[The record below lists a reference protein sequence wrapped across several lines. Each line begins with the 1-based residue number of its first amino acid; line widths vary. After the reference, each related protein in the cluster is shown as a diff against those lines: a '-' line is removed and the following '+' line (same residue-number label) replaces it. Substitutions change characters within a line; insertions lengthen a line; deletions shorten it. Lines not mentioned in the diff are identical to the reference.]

1 MSNTVQKNSS
11 ISANYIYNLIY
22 DVLVLIVPLITTP
35 YISRVLSPDSI
46 GIYSYTY
53 SIIMYFTAFV
63 VSGTKSYAIKR
74 IARST
79 DKEEATLVFWD
90 IFIFRALSGILAL
103 YVYYGYVFLFAENKT
118 VAVIQSFYI
127 IAVIFDIS
135 WFFQGVENFKT
146 IIFRNLV
153 IKVISLI
160 AIFALVKD
168 NGDLLIYIISLSGL
182 TLVGNLTLWGYLP
195 KYLTKVS
202 ISKLRPFTGIKEIM
216 VLFIPTLALQIYS
229 AIDKTMLGAIT
240 NKMTENGYYEQ
251 TNKIIGAALTAIT
264 SLSIVGLPRISALFA
279 EKEYDSIKRCM
290 ENSYRFVFFLSFPMI
305 FGICGISDILIPWFL
320 GDAYSRCIPLL
331 CISSLLFLI
340 IGLSNITGFQYLVA
354 TDRQNIYSVSIVA
367 GTVINVL
374 LNRLLIPSL
383 LSFGAALASVISEAC
398 VLAIQLSYVTAV
410 KHEFNVPQL
419 FKESWKYFFSG
430 AFMFAVIYLLKS
442 VLPDGFVGLCVLIAL
457 GISVYMILLLILRDS
472 MTINFI
478 KRQIICRLF
487 KGRNNTT
494 K

>member
-35 YISRVLSPDSI
+35 YISRVLSPNSI

-53 SIIMYFTAFV
+53 SIVLYFTAFV
-63 VSGTKSYAIKR
+63 ALGTKSYAIKK
-74 IARST
+74 IARDETKT
-79 DKEEATLVFWD
+79 DISLDFWNIFLLRVATGLT
-90 IFIFRALSGILAL
+90 ALII
-103 YVYYGYVFLFAENKT
+103 YYLYVFLKAENKT
-118 VAVIQSFYI
+118 VAIIQSFYI

-195 KYLTKVS
+195 KYLTKVLV
-202 ISKLRPFTGIKEIM
+202 SKLRPFTGIKEIM

-398 VLAIQLSYVTAV
+398 VLAIQLSYVTVV
-410 KHEFNVPQL
+410 KHEFNVCEL
-419 FKESWKYFFSG
+419 FGKSWKYVVSG
-430 AFMFAVIYLLKS
+430 VLMFV
-442 VLPDGFVGLCVLIAL
+442 
-457 GISVYMILLLILRDS
+457 ILLLSKRFFASNFSGLAILVFLGVFTYIILLVIFRDT
-472 MTINFI
+472 MVIDFI
-478 KRQIICRLF
+478 RQRILKRIS
-487 KGRNNTT
+487 KKDSDKT
-494 K
+494 